1 MLYKISKS
9 DFEFLKKYSENS
21 ISIAQINENE
31 SYIIMNVR
39 NTYGH
44 YKLLE

>member
-1 MLYKISKS
+1 MSEYKSNFEMKLAYHTAPSLYGIKASS
-9 DFEFLKKYSENS
+9 L
-21 ISIAQINENE
+21 
-31 SYIIMNVR
+31 MNVR